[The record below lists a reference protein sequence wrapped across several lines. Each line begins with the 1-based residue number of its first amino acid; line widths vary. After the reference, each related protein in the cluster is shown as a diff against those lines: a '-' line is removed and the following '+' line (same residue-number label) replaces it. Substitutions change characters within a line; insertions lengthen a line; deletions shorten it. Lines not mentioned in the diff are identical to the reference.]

1 MKPRKSSW
9 NIKDPKIVIRRVAA
23 GAKPFIWEIHEG
35 ETMIPL
41 QVSQQRF
48 KSMQEAYQAGGN
60 ELKAQMA
67 LIAASQ
73 PPKPRRA
80 MTPLSAQDF
89 ENDDDLAEELD
100 GEELADMDLSDY
112 PANVGDELTT
122 TS

>member
-1 MKPRKSSW
+1 MKPLKSSW

-67 LIAASQ
+67 LVAASQ

-80 MTPLSAQDF
+80 ITPLSARDF
-89 ENDDDLAEELD
+89 EDDDDLAEDLD
-100 GEELADMDLSDY
+100 GEELADMELPDY
-112 PANVGDELTT
+112 PANAGDELTA